1 MDVVTLAPDPPG
13 RSPRNRTALFA
24 WVAVVVIL
32 AGVVGL
38 VAYALADT
46 TPVGGVAR
54 PAPAPPGVMAAL
66 AAVPRATFDAVGGT
80 AADAQL
86 TAPTVLHGQPALT
99 AGGKPE
105 VLYVGSEFCPFCAA
119 ERWPLIV
126 ALSRFGHFTALDTMQ
141 SSADSL
147 YPDLQ
152 TFTFAGASYDSRYLT
167 FTGVE
172 LYSDTADSLGVYS
185 RLATLTP
192 AQAAL
197 VARYGA
203 GGGTGGSGAGG
214 GSDPA
219 TATPFVDVADKLVAT
234 TSGFSPV
241 LLLHLSQ
248 PAIAASLTQATATA
262 GQTVDPTGQAIV
274 ASANQLTAGMCA
286 ATGQQPSSV
295 CATPG
300 VRAADATLGLS

>member
-1 MDVVTLAPDPPG
+1 MASDPPG

-46 TPVGGVAR
+46 TPSGGVAR
-54 PAPAPPGVMAAL
+54 PAPAPPGVVAAL

-86 TAPTVLHGQPALT
+86 TAPTVLHGQPALV
-99 AGGKPE
+99 ADGKPE

-141 SSADSL
+141 SSANSL

-152 TFTFAGASYDSRYLT
+152 TFTFDGSSYDSRYLT

-172 LYSDTADSLGVYS
+172 LYSDTADTLGVYT
-185 RLATLTP
+185 RLDTLTP

-203 GGGTGGSGAGG
+203 GGNAGGS

-219 TATPFVDVADKLVAT
+219 AATPFVDVANRMVAT

-248 PAIAASLTQATATA
+248 QAIAASLAQATATA

-286 ATGQQPSSV
+286 ATGQQPTSV
-295 CATPG
+295 CSTPG